1 MNAAISRKEGEIEV
15 TKRKIEAAK
24 YDMNDYGVDSREVD
38 DLEKHLDKLEAQL
51 AELTKPKRGKK
62 SKKGGK
68 SRKGKGSKHRK
79 TRRA

>member
-1 MNAAISRKEGEIEV
+1 MNAAISRKKGEIEE

-62 SKKGGK
+62 KGGK